1 MFNEYFGVIVG
12 TWYQN
17 VQIDKRRML
26 TLQIISYLVRSTC
39 HYFLLSVQRLRHLD
53 LHDVKRYGV

>member
-17 VQIDKRRML
+17 VQTDKRRML

-39 HYFLLSVQRLRHLD
+39 HYQVQVIFPSLD
-53 LHDVKRYGV
+53 TTSKAFRFA